1 MKSIASVLVFFFFG
15 ISAIAQESIDILSL
29 SGQYG
34 LPQEYNPQLSEK
46 AQETVGL
53 LNLRIP
59 VVFSDKT
66 IWYSDF
72 SYTYSKVSNGLS
84 LSGDIMNPIELHG
97 LVLQTGLVQRIDET
111 RAFQLLF
118 VPRFMS
124 DFKNPGRNAWQFGG
138 VVLYEKKYSENL
150 RLRFGAM
157 YNGELA
163 GPLLVPLVDV
173 DWKFAPKWSIT
184 GLLPIYGKVN
194 YKINDRTTT
203 GISLF
208 GLVTSY
214 ALSDEHYANDYM
226 ERTSVDITAFAKW
239 KVMKNVFL
247 EGRIGYALARDYTQY
262 HKDESLDLKISIIKV
277 GDNRGEPINPV
288 FNDGPIIN
296 ARLVYSL
303 PIN

>member
-1 MKSIASVLVFFFFG
+1 MKLIASVLMFLWIG
-15 ISAIAQESIDILSL
+15 TMAIAQESIDILSL

-46 AQETVGL
+46 AHETVGL
-53 LNLRIP
+53 VSLKLP
-59 VVFSDKT
+59 VVFSNKT
-66 IWYSDF
+66 IWYSDIA
-72 SYTYSKVSNGLS
+72 YTYSKVTNGLS
-84 LSGDIMNPIELHG
+84 LSETVMNPIELHG

-124 DFKNPGRNAWQFGG
+124 DFKNPGSDAWQFGG
-138 VVLYEKKYSENL
+138 VALYEKKYSENL
-150 RLRFGAM
+150 RLRFGVM

-163 GPLLVPLVDV
+163 GPLIVPLVDV
-173 DWKFAPKWSIT
+173 DWKFAPRWSIT

-194 YKINDRTTT
+194 YKLNDRTTT

-226 ERTSVDITAFAKW
+226 ERTSIDITAFAKW
-239 KVMKNVFL
+239 NMMKNLFL
-247 EGRIGYALARDYTQY
+247 EGRVGYALARNYKQY
-262 HKDESLDLKISIIKV
+262 HKGETVDLKISIIKI
-277 GDNRGEPINPV
+277 GDDRGEPLNPI

>member
-1 MKSIASVLVFFFFG
+1 MKSIFSVLMFLWG
-15 ISAIAQESIDILSL
+15 WTAAIAQETIDILSI

-59 VVFSDKT
+59 VVFSDRT

-72 SYTYSKVSNGLS
+72 TYTYSSVTNGLT
-84 LSGDIMNPIELHG
+84 LAGDIANPIELHG

-124 DFKNPGRNAWQFGG
+124 DFKNPGSDAWQFGG
-138 VVLYEKKYSENL
+138 VALYEKKYSDNL
-150 RLRFGAM
+150 RMRFGVM
-157 YNGELA
+157 YNGEMA
-163 GPLLVPLVDV
+163 GPLIVPLVDV

-184 GLLPIYGKVN
+184 GLLPVFGKVN
-194 YKINDRTTT
+194 YKLSDRTTT
-203 GISLF
+203 GVSFF

-214 ALSDEHYANDYM
+214 ALSDEQYANDYM
-226 ERTSVDITAFAKW
+226 ERTSIDITAFAKW
-239 KVMKNVFL
+239 NVIKNVFL
-247 EGRIGYALARDYTQY
+247 EGRIGYAFARNYKQY
-262 HKDESLDLKISIIKV
+262 HKDEMVDLKISIFKI
-277 GDNRGEPINPV
+277 GDDRETPINPI

-303 PIN
+303 PI

>member
-1 MKSIASVLVFFFFG
+1 MKLVAYILVFFWVVTA
-15 ISAIAQESIDILSL
+15 AIAQESIDILSI

-53 LNLRIP
+53 INLKIP

-72 SYTYSKVSNGLS
+72 AYTYSKVTNELS
-84 LSGDIMNPIELHG
+84 LPGNIANPIELHG
-97 LVLQTGLVQRIDET
+97 LVLQTGLVQQIDET

-118 VPRFMS
+118 IPRFMS
-124 DFKNPGRNAWQFGG
+124 DFKNPGSDAWQFGG
-138 VVLYEKKYSENL
+138 VALYEKKYSENL
-150 RLRFGAM
+150 RLRFGVM
-157 YNGELA
+157 YNGEIA
-163 GPLLVPLVDV
+163 GPLVVPLVDV
-173 DWKFAPKWSIT
+173 DWKFAPSWSIT

-194 YKINDRTTT
+194 YKLNDRTTT

-226 ERTSVDITAFAKW
+226 ERTSIDITAFAKW
-239 KVMKNVFL
+239 RVMKNMFL
-247 EGRIGYALARDYTQY
+247 EGRIGYALARDYKQY
-262 HKDESLDLKISIIKV
+262 HKDETVDLKISIFKI
-277 GDNRGEPINPV
+277 GDERGEPINPV

-303 PIN
+303 PI

>member
-1 MKSIASVLVFFFFG
+1 MKLIVVVLLLSWVGTSV
-15 ISAIAQESIDILSL
+15 IAQESIDILSV
-29 SGQYG
+29 SGQFG
-34 LPQEYNPQLSEK
+34 VPQNYDPKLSEK
-46 AQETVGL
+46 ARETVGL
-53 LNLRIP
+53 INLKLP

-72 SYTYSKVSNGLS
+72 TYTFSNVTNGLS
-84 LSGDIMNPIELHG
+84 LPENIANPIELHG
-97 LVLQTGLVQRIDET
+97 FVFQTGLVQRIDES

-124 DFKNPGRNAWQFGG
+124 DLKSPSSDVWQFGG
-138 VVLYEKKYSENL
+138 IALYEKKYGENL

-157 YNGELA
+157 YNGELS

-194 YKINDRTTT
+194 YKVNDRTTT

-214 ALSDEHYANDYM
+214 ALSDVHYATDYM
-226 ERTSVDITAFAKW
+226 ERTSIDITAFAKW
-239 KVMKNVFL
+239 RILKNIFM
-247 EGRIGYALARDYTQY
+247 EGRIGYALERNYKQY
-262 HKDESLDLKISIIKV
+262 HKDDTVDLKISIIKI

-288 FNDGPIIN
+288 FNDGPII
-296 ARLVYSL
+296 
-303 PIN
+303 